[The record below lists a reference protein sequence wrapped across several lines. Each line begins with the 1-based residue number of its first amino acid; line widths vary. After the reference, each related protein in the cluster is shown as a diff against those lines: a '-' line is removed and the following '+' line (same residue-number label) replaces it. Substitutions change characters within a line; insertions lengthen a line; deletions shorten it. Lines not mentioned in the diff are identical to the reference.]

1 MLVDS
6 KPNQLTPAIC
16 TEWPVLSTIWLPDV
30 LSQPGAVPPPPGLP
44 STTEVS
50 EMLSVGRGGGG
61 AASSLTMVPLP
72 EPWAMVA
79 PTGFVSVTVKPSLA
93 STVESPIAATVIVFC
108 VSPGAKVS
116 VPDWAT

>member
-16 TEWPVLSTIWLPDV
+16 TECPVLSTIWLPDV
-30 LSQPGAVPPPPGLP
+30 RSQPGAALPPPGLP

-72 EPWAMVA
+72 DPWAMGA
-79 PTGFVSVTVKPSLA
+79 PVGLVSAAVQPSLA
-93 STVESPIAATVIVFC
+93 STVPST
-108 VSPGAKVS
+108 
-116 VPDWAT
+116 

>member
-30 LSQPGAVPPPPGLP
+30 LSQPGAAVPPGLP

-50 EMLSVGRGGGG
+50 EMLSVGGGGGG
-61 AASSLTMVPLP
+61 ATSSLTMVPAP

-79 PTGFVSVTVKPSLA
+79 PTGLASVTVKPSLG
-93 STVESPIAATVIVFC
+93 STVASPIAATVIVFC